1 MSKIEIVN
9 PLSKSE
15 YKTFLNQ
22 FIQIHFYSP
31 SNKEKDSL
39 EDLKNLIFPPD
50 TTDEVFNN
58 LIDFVTKIM
67 DSMIKTIKD
76 KEIIKNEI
84 ENEFIFEEDTFNQI
98 DLIIQSQRNDIID
111 FLNREFN
118 SDNMN
123 KLKKINWSTKM
134 ILSGN
139 SDNYYNGKYVDI
151 EFSYNNNDNNIKQK
165 NITFFKEDVMKV
177 LKEFDKIK
185 NNLEKIKQIE

>member
-31 SNKEKDSL
+31 LNKEKDSL

-67 DSMIKTIKD
+67 DYMIKTVKD
-76 KEIIKNEI
+76 KDIIKNEI
-84 ENEFIFEEDTFNQI
+84 ENEFNFDEDTFNQI

-151 EFSYNNNDNNIKQK
+151 EFSYNNNDNDIKHK
-165 NITFFKEDVMKV
+165 NITFFKEDIMKV

-185 NNLEKIKQIE
+185 NNLEKIKQVE

>member
-31 SNKEKDSL
+31 LNKEKDSL

-58 LIDFVTKIM
+58 LVDFVTKIM
-67 DSMIKTIKD
+67 DYMIKTVKD
-76 KEIIKNEI
+76 KDIIKNEI
-84 ENEFIFEEDTFNQI
+84 ENEFNFDEDTFNQI

-111 FLNREFN
+111 FLNKDFI

-151 EFSYNNNDNNIKQK
+151 EFSYNNNDNDIKHK
-165 NITFFKEDVMKV
+165 NITFFKEDIMKV

-185 NNLEKIKQIE
+185 NNLEKIKQVE

>member
-9 PLSKSE
+9 PLSKSG

-67 DSMIKTIKD
+67 DNLIKKSQNV
-76 KEIIKNEI
+76 EIIRNEI
-84 ENEFIFEEDTFNQI
+84 ENDFVFDEETFNQI
-98 DLIIQSQRNDIID
+98 DLIIQTQKDNILDY
-111 FLNREFN
+111 LNKDFN
-118 SDNMN
+118 SDYKN

-139 SDNYYNGKYVDI
+139 SDNYYNGKYADI
-151 EFSYNNNDNNIKQK
+151 EFSYNNNTNVFKHK
-165 NITFFKEDVMKV
+165 NITFTKNDIEKVMK
-177 LKEFDKIK
+177 EFETIK
-185 NNLEKIKQIE
+185 LNLEKIKQIE

>member
-67 DSMIKTIKD
+67 DYMIKTVKD
-76 KEIIKNEI
+76 SDMIKNEI

-98 DLIIQSQRNDIID
+98 DLIIQSKRNGIID
-111 FLNREFN
+111 FLNKEFM
-118 SDNMN
+118 SENMN

-139 SDNYYNGKYVDI
+139 SDNYYNGKYADI
-151 EFSYNNNDNNIKQK
+151 EFSYNNNTNVIKHK
-165 NITFFKEDVMKV
+165 NITFTKNDIDKVMK
-177 LKEFDKIK
+177 EFETIK
-185 NNLEKIKQIE
+185 LNLEKIKQIE

>member
-31 SNKEKDSL
+31 LNKEKDSL

-58 LIDFVTKIM
+58 LVDFVTKIM

-151 EFSYNNNDNNIKQK
+151 EFSYNNNDNKIKHK
-165 NITFFKEDVMKV
+165 NITFFKEDIMKV

-185 NNLEKIKQIE
+185 NNLEKIKQVE

>member
-67 DSMIKTIKD
+67 DYMIKTVKD
-76 KEIIKNEI
+76 SDMIKNEV

-98 DLIIQSQRNDIID
+98 DLIIQSKRNEIID
-111 FLNREFN
+111 FLNKEFI

-151 EFSYNNNDNNIKQK
+151 EFSYNNNDNKIKHK
-165 NITFFKEDVMKV
+165 NITFFKEDIMKV

-185 NNLEKIKQIE
+185 NNLYKIKQIE

>member
-67 DSMIKTIKD
+67 DYMIKTVKD
-76 KEIIKNEI
+76 SDMIKNEI

-98 DLIIQSQRNDIID
+98 DLIIQSKRNEIID
-111 FLNREFN
+111 FLNKEFM
-118 SDNMN
+118 SENMN

-151 EFSYNNNDNNIKQK
+151 EFSYNNNDNDIKHK
-165 NITFFKEDVMKV
+165 NITFFKEDIMKV

-185 NNLEKIKQIE
+185 NNLYKIKQIE

>member
-9 PLSKSE
+9 PLSKTG

-22 FIQIHFYSP
+22 FIQIHFFSDL
-31 SNKEKDSL
+31 NKEKDSL
-39 EDLKNLIFPPD
+39 ENLKNLLFPPD

-67 DSMIKTIKD
+67 DNLIKKS
-76 KEIIKNEI
+76 KNVEIIRNEI
-84 ENEFIFEEDTFNQI
+84 ENDFVFDDETFNQI
-98 DLIIQSQRNDIID
+98 DLIVQTQKDTILDY
-111 FLNREFN
+111 LNKDFN
-118 SDNMN
+118 SDYKN

-151 EFSYNNNDNNIKQK
+151 EFSYNNNDNDIKHK
-165 NITFFKEDVMKV
+165 NITFFKEDIMKV

-185 NNLEKIKQIE
+185 NNLEKIKQVE

>member
-9 PLSKSE
+9 PLSKSG

-31 SNKEKDSL
+31 LNKEKDSL

-67 DSMIKTIKD
+67 DNLIKKS
-76 KEIIKNEI
+76 KNVEIIRNEI
-84 ENEFIFEEDTFNQI
+84 ENDFVFDDETFNQI
-98 DLIIQSQRNDIID
+98 DLIVQTQKDTILDY
-111 FLNREFN
+111 LNKDFN
-118 SDNMN
+118 SDYKN

-139 SDNYYNGKYVDI
+139 SDNYYNGKYADI
-151 EFSYNNNDNNIKQK
+151 EFSYNNNTNVIKHK
-165 NITFFKEDVMKV
+165 NITFTKNDIDKVMK
-177 LKEFDKIK
+177 EFETIK
-185 NNLEKIKQIE
+185 LNLEKIKKIE

>member
-9 PLSKSE
+9 PLSKSG

-31 SNKEKDSL
+31 LNKKKDSL

-98 DLIIQSQRNDIID
+98 DLIIQSKRNGIID
-111 FLNREFN
+111 FLNKEFM
-118 SDNMN
+118 SENMN

-151 EFSYNNNDNNIKQK
+151 EFSYNNNDNKIKHK

>member
-31 SNKEKDSL
+31 LNKEKDSL

-67 DSMIKTIKD
+67 DYMIKTVKD
-76 KEIIKNEI
+76 SDMIKNEI

-98 DLIIQSQRNDIID
+98 DLIIQSKRNGIID
-111 FLNREFN
+111 FLNKEFM
-118 SDNMN
+118 SENMN

-151 EFSYNNNDNNIKQK
+151 EFSYNNNDNKIKHK
-165 NITFFKEDVMKV
+165 NITFFKEDIMKV

-185 NNLEKIKQIE
+185 NNLYKIKQIE

>member
-31 SNKEKDSL
+31 LNKEKDSL

-67 DSMIKTIKD
+67 DYMIKTVKD
-76 KEIIKNEI
+76 KDIIKNEI
-84 ENEFIFEEDTFNQI
+84 ENEFNFDEDTFNQI

-111 FLNREFN
+111 FLNKDFI

-151 EFSYNNNDNNIKQK
+151 EFSYNNNDNDIKHK
-165 NITFFKEDVMKV
+165 NITFFKEDIMKV

-185 NNLEKIKQIE
+185 NNLEKIKQVE

>member
-31 SNKEKDSL
+31 LNKEKDSL

-58 LIDFVTKIM
+58 LVDFVTKIM
-67 DSMIKTIKD
+67 DYMIQTVKD
-76 KEIIKNEI
+76 KDIIKNEI
-84 ENEFIFEEDTFNQI
+84 ENEFNFDEDTFNQI

-111 FLNREFN
+111 FLNKDFT

-123 KLKKINWSTKM
+123 KLKKVNWSTKM

-151 EFSYNNNDNNIKQK
+151 EFSYNNNDNDIKHK
-165 NITFFKEDVMKV
+165 NITFFKEDIMKV

-185 NNLEKIKQIE
+185 NNLEKIKQVE

>member
-9 PLSKSE
+9 PLSKTA

-22 FIQIHFYSP
+22 FIQIHFFSDL
-31 SNKEKDSL
+31 NKEKDSL
-39 EDLKNLIFPPD
+39 ENLKNLLFPPD

-58 LIDFVTKIM
+58 LVDFVTKIM
-67 DSMIKTIKD
+67 DYMIKTVKD
-76 KEIIKNEI
+76 KDIIKNEI
-84 ENEFIFEEDTFNQI
+84 ENEFNFDEDTFNQI

-111 FLNREFN
+111 FLNKDFI

-151 EFSYNNNDNNIKQK
+151 EFSYNNNDNDIKHK
-165 NITFFKEDVMKV
+165 NITFFKEDIMKV

-185 NNLEKIKQIE
+185 NNLEKIKQVE

>member
-1 MSKIEIVN
+1 MSKIEIIN
-9 PLSKSE
+9 PLSKTS

-67 DSMIKTIKD
+67 DYMIKTVKD
-76 KEIIKNEI
+76 SDMIKNEI

-98 DLIIQSQRNDIID
+98 DLIIQSKRNEIID
-111 FLNREFN
+111 FLNKEFM
-118 SDNMN
+118 SENMN

-151 EFSYNNNDNNIKQK
+151 EFSYNNNDNDIKHK
-165 NITFFKEDVMKV
+165 NITFFKEDIMKV

-185 NNLEKIKQIE
+185 NNLYKIKQIE

>member
-1 MSKIEIVN
+1 
-9 PLSKSE
+9 
-15 YKTFLNQ
+15 
-22 FIQIHFYSP
+22 
-31 SNKEKDSL
+31 
-39 EDLKNLIFPPD
+39 
-50 TTDEVFNN
+50 
-58 LIDFVTKIM
+58 
-67 DSMIKTIKD
+67 MIKTIKD

-98 DLIIQSQRNDIID
+98 DLIIQSKRNGIID
-111 FLNREFN
+111 FLNKEFM
-118 SDNMN
+118 SENMN

-151 EFSYNNNDNNIKQK
+151 EFSYNNNDNNIKHK